1 MKKLLLAAAVMAAA
15 FFPQISHAGTGWNPS
30 YNYIFNGAAD
40 VYYDLNGS
48 GQPAGNFNNANLGTY
63 NTSLASGLGS
73 SLFLNS
79 QINAW
84 ADGGDS
90 YSNFSLWYRVYSGSA
105 SGTFTQISAG
115 SIYKI
120 GGNNWQGL
128 ATGANLLVGR
138 ANGTYTVETYLSRTH
153 NWSGGSQINYL
164 LTSGNT
170 TSIPSSNYFTATYQV
185 IPEPST
191 YALLTLAA
199 GGLGAHVIRRRRL
212 RRQ

>member
-1 MKKLLLAAAVMAAA
+1 MKKILALAVMSFALFNQFVQGA
-15 FFPQISHAGTGWNPS
+15 TGWNSS
-30 YNYIFNGAAD
+30 YNYIYNGEAD
-40 VYYDLNGS
+40 IYYDLNGS

-63 NTSLASGLGS
+63 NTSLASGPGS

-115 SIYKI
+115 SIYNI

-170 TSIPSSNYFTATYQV
+170 SSIPSSNYFTATYQV

>member
-1 MKKLLLAAAVMAAA
+1 MKKILAAAVVAAA
-15 FFPQISHAGTGWNPS
+15 FFLQISHASTGWLSS
-30 YNYIFNGAAD
+30 YNYTWNGIND
-40 VYYDLNGS
+40 TTYTLNG
-48 GQPAGNFNNANLGTY
+48 GNNPASTTGTPVGAFDGANLGTF
-63 NTSLASGLGS
+63 NTGYT
-73 SLFLNS
+73 LFLNS
-79 QINAW
+79 AISAW
-84 ADGGDS
+84 AYGGDT
-90 YSNFSLWYRVYSGSA
+90 YSNFSLWYRVYSGTPTGSFTQVSA
-105 SGTFTQISAG
+105 S
-115 SIYKI
+115 SIDNI
-120 GGNNWQGL
+120 GGNNFRGF
-128 ATGANLLVGR
+128 ASGADLGGR

-153 NWSGGSQINYL
+153 TWDGGSQINYL